1 MNENKA
7 VDTAFDFLC
16 MLVDKNTDVLDYKR
30 HTIVAIHQTQNYAE
44 LIEDNEMLE
53 DAYKLERKWYE
64 QSK

>member
-16 MLVDKNTDVLDYKR
+16 MLVNQYTDVLDFKR

-44 LIEDNEMLE
+44 LIDDHEMLE
-53 DAYKLERKWYE
+53 DAYKLERQWYE